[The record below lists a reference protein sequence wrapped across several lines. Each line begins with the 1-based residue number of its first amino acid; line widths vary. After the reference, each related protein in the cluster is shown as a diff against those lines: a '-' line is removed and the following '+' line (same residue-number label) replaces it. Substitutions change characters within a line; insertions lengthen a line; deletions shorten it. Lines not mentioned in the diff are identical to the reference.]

1 VVTNGESLDTT
12 RTANIA
18 EFARVEEGWKVI
30 GMFVGATSEAGYRE
44 LVAIST
50 DARNVEQLRVD
61 TFDQLAFKATELA
74 LASVVAVVPFYGQSA
89 FFPEENHNCTKFL
102 PFPFPSLFHSFHFP
116 VVQPGGLGKRC

>member
-1 VVTNGESLDTT
+1 MVTNGESLDTT

-74 LASVVAVVPFYGQSA
+74 IASVVAVVPFYGQSA
-89 FFPEENHNCTKFL
+89 FFRKITTAQNSSLSLSH
-102 PFPFPSLFHSFHFP
+102 PFSIPFISL
-116 VVQPGGLGKRC
+116 

>member
-1 VVTNGESLDTT
+1 MVTNGESLDTT

-30 GMFVGATSEAGYRE
+30 GMFVGAASEAGYRE

-61 TFDQLAFKATELA
+61 TFDQLAFKATDLA
-74 LASVVAVVPFYGQSA
+74 IASVVAVVPFYGQSA
-89 FFPEENHNCTKFL
+89 FFFL
-102 PFPFPSLFHSFHFP
+102 RKITTAQNSSLSLSHPFSIPFISL
-116 VVQPGGLGKRC
+116 